1 MRTEL
6 SPNERAKYLCAEKAA
21 EFVSSGMKVG
31 LGTGSTAY
39 WLVKHLG
46 RKVRDEGLN
55 IRGVPTSLKTSEL
68 AKSEGIP
75 ICSLDEAGW
84 LDITIDGA
92 DEISPDFNLIKGG
105 GGAHLQEKIVA
116 MASDKMVV
124 IADSSKKVAELGS
137 FPLPLEVIRYGCE
150 STKSHVV
157 QYLTLNGY
165 KDPQVMYRTS
175 KDKRFITDEGN
186 FILDLQLNF
195 ITDECILSNDL
206 NLIPGVVENGLFV
219 NICNCVVVADENGQ
233 VIVDWKKNEDQNS

>member
-68 AKSEGIP
+68 AKSEGVP

-92 DEISPDFNLIKGG
+92 DEISPSFNLIKGG
-105 GGAHLQEKIVA
+105 GGAHLREKIVA
-116 MASDKMVV
+116 MASDKMIV
-124 IADSSKKVAELGS
+124 IADSSKKVTELGS

-150 STKSHVV
+150 STKSQVV
-157 QYLTLNGY
+157 QYLTQNGY
-165 KDPQVMYRTS
+165 KDPRVMYRTS

-195 ITDECILSNDL
+195 ISDECILSNEL

-219 NICNCVVVADENGQ
+219 NICNCVVAADENGQ
-233 VIVDWKKNEDQNS
+233 VTVDWKKNEDQNS

>member
-6 SPNERAKYLCAEKAA
+6 TPNERAKYLCAEKAA

-39 WLVKHLG
+39 WLIKHLG

-55 IRGVPTSLKTSEL
+55 IRGVPTSLQTSEL

-75 ICSLDEAGW
+75 LCSLEEAGW

-92 DEISPDFNLIKGG
+92 DEINPSFNLIKGG
-105 GGAHLQEKIVA
+105 GGAHLREKIVA
-116 MASDKMVV
+116 MASDKMIV

-137 FPLPLEVIRYGCE
+137 FPLPLEVTKYGCE
-150 STKSHVV
+150 LTKVQVV
-157 QYLTLNGY
+157 QYLTQNGY
-165 KDPQVMYRTS
+165 KDPQAIYRTS

-186 FILDLQLNF
+186 FILDLHLNF
-195 ITDECILSNDL
+195 ISDEYALSNDL
-206 NLIPGVVENGLFV
+206 NLIPGVVENGLFI
-219 NICNCVVVADENGQ
+219 NICKCVVVADENGQ
-233 VIVDWKKNEDQNS
+233 VTVNWKESED

>member
-6 SPNERAKYLCAEKAA
+6 SPIERAKYLCAEKAA

-55 IRGVPTSLKTSEL
+55 IKGVPTSLITSEL
-68 AKSEGIP
+68 AQSEGIP

-84 LDITIDGA
+84 LDLTIDGA

-105 GGAHLQEKIVA
+105 GGAHLREKIVA
-116 MASDKMVV
+116 MASDKMIV

-137 FPLPLEVIRYGCE
+137 FPLPVEVIRYGSE
-150 STKSHVV
+150 STKSQVV
-157 QYLTLNGY
+157 KYLTQNGY
-165 KDPQVMYRTS
+165 KDPQVMFRKS
-175 KDKRFITDEGN
+175 KGKRFITDEGN
-186 FILDLQLNF
+186 FILDLQLNS
-195 ITDECILSNDL
+195 ISNECTLSNDL

-219 NICNCVVVADENGQ
+219 NICKCVVVADENGE
-233 VIVDWKKNEDQNS
+233 VTVDWKKNED

>member
-39 WLVKHLG
+39 WLLKHLG
-46 RKVRDEGLN
+46 RKVRDGGLN
-55 IRGVPTSLKTSEL
+55 IMGVPTSLKTSEL
-68 AKSEGIP
+68 AQSEGIP
-75 ICSLDEAGW
+75 ICSLDEAGC
-84 LDITIDGA
+84 LDLTIDGA

-105 GGAHLQEKIVA
+105 GGAHLREKIVA
-116 MASDKMVV
+116 MASDKMIV

-137 FPLPLEVIRYGCE
+137 FPLPVEVIRYGSE
-150 STKSHVV
+150 STKSQVV
-157 QYLTLNGY
+157 KYLKQNGY
-165 KDPQVMYRTS
+165 KDPQVMFRKS
-175 KDKRFITDEGN
+175 KGKRFITDEGN

-195 ITDECILSNDL
+195 ISDECTLSNDL

-219 NICNCVVVADENGQ
+219 NICTCVVVADENGQ
-233 VIVDWKKNEDQNS
+233 VTVDWKKNED

>member
-39 WLVKHLG
+39 WLLKHLG
-46 RKVRDEGLN
+46 RKVRDGGLN
-55 IRGVPTSLKTSEL
+55 IMGVPTSLKTSEL
-68 AKSEGIP
+68 AQSEGIP

-84 LDITIDGA
+84 LDLTIDGA

-105 GGAHLQEKIVA
+105 GGAHLREKIVA
-116 MASDKMVV
+116 MASDKMIV

-137 FPLPLEVIRYGCE
+137 FPLPVEVIRYGSE
-150 STKSHVV
+150 STKSQVV
-157 QYLTLNGY
+157 KYLKQNGY
-165 KDPQVMYRTS
+165 KDPQVMFRES
-175 KDKRFITDEGN
+175 KGKRFITDEGN

-195 ITDECILSNDL
+195 ISDECTLSNDL

-219 NICNCVVVADENGQ
+219 NICTCVVVADENGQ
-233 VIVDWKKNEDQNS
+233 VTVDWKKNED

>member
-1 MRTEL
+1 MPTEL
-6 SPNERAKYLCAEKAA
+6 SPNERAKYLCAEKAT
-21 EFVSSGMKVG
+21 EFVLSGMKVG

-55 IRGVPTSLKTSEL
+55 IKGVPTSLKTSEL

-75 ICSLDEAGW
+75 LSTLDEAGW

-92 DEISPDFNLIKGG
+92 DEISPSFNLIKGG
-105 GGAHLQEKIVA
+105 GGAHLREKIVA
-116 MASDKMVV
+116 MASDKMIV

-150 STKSHVV
+150 STKIQVS
-157 QYLTLNGY
+157 QYLTHNGY
-165 KDPQVMYRTS
+165 KNAQVMYRMS

-186 FILDLQLNF
+186 FILDLHLNF
-195 ITDECILSNDL
+195 ISDEETLSSDL

-219 NICNCVVVADENGQ
+219 NICKCVVLADENGQ
-233 VIVDWKKNEDQNS
+233 VTVNWK

>member
-1 MRTEL
+1 MPTEL
-6 SPNERAKYLCAEKAA
+6 SPNERAKFLCAEKAT
-21 EFVSSGMKVG
+21 EFVFSGMKVG

-55 IRGVPTSLKTSEL
+55 IKGVPTSLKTSEL

-75 ICSLDEAGW
+75 LSTLDEAGW

-92 DEISPDFNLIKGG
+92 DEISPSFNLIKGG
-105 GGAHLQEKIVA
+105 GGAHLREKIVA
-116 MASDKMVV
+116 MASNKMIV

-150 STKSHVV
+150 LTKIQVV
-157 QYLTLNGY
+157 QYLTQNGY
-165 KDPQVMYRTS
+165 KDPRVMYRMS

-186 FILDLQLNF
+186 FILDLYLNF
-195 ITDECILSNDL
+195 ISDEGTLSNDL

-219 NICNCVVVADENGQ
+219 NICKCVVFADENGQ
-233 VIVDWKKNEDQNS
+233 VTVDWKESEDQNS

>member
-39 WLVKHLG
+39 WLLKHLG
-46 RKVRDEGLN
+46 RKVRAGGLN
-55 IRGVPTSLKTSEL
+55 IMGVPTSLKTSEL
-68 AKSEGIP
+68 AQSEGIP

-84 LDITIDGA
+84 LDLTIDGA

-105 GGAHLQEKIVA
+105 GGAHLREKIVA
-116 MASDKMVV
+116 MASDKMIV

-137 FPLPLEVIRYGCE
+137 FPLPVEVIRYGSE
-150 STKSHVV
+150 STKSQVV
-157 QYLTLNGY
+157 KYLTQSGY
-165 KDPQVMYRTS
+165 KDPQVMFRES
-175 KDKRFITDEGN
+175 KGKRFITDEGN
-186 FILDLQLNF
+186 FLLDLQLNF
-195 ITDECILSNDL
+195 ISDECTLSNDL

-219 NICNCVVVADENGQ
+219 NICTCVVVADENGQ
-233 VIVDWKKNEDQNS
+233 VTVDWKKNED

>member
-150 STKSHVV
+150 STKSQVV
-157 QYLTLNGY
+157 QYLTQNGY

-195 ITDECILSNDL
+195 ISDECILSNDL

-233 VIVDWKKNEDQNS
+233 VTVDWKKNEDQNS

>member
-6 SPNERAKYLCAEKAA
+6 SPIERAKYLCAEKAA

-55 IRGVPTSLKTSEL
+55 IKGVPTSLKTSEL
-68 AKSEGIP
+68 AQSEGIP

-84 LDITIDGA
+84 LDLTIDGA
-92 DEISPDFNLIKGG
+92 DEISPGFNLIKGG
-105 GGAHLQEKIVA
+105 GGAHLREKIVA
-116 MASDKMVV
+116 MASDKMIV
-124 IADSSKKVAELGS
+124 IADSSKKVAELGA

-150 STKSHVV
+150 STKSQVV
-157 QYLTLNGY
+157 QCLMQNGY
-165 KDPQVMYRTS
+165 KDPQIMFRAS
-175 KDKRFITDEGN
+175 KGKRFITDEGN
-186 FILDLQLNF
+186 FILDLQLNS
-195 ITDECILSNDL
+195 ISNECTLSNDL

-219 NICNCVVVADENGQ
+219 NICKCVVVADENGE
-233 VIVDWKKNEDQNS
+233 VTVDWKKNED